1 MNHLNQWENSIRQGL
16 EHHEAVPPVMG
27 WKKLEQTLQSMEAA
41 GTASG
46 KAPSSEQPESVMH
59 KKSGSH
65 FAPSWVKGAWATMGV
80 AAAASVAVVL
90 LLHSPQTVDRTV
102 PVLQQAERAA
112 EQTVGAESRPLA
124 YSPEKEKGPQ
134 IQASVQ
140 TRSPR
145 YSVSVSSRKAVGE
158 SAPGP
163 SLGTETD
170 ALACLSEME
179 GEGQPCVSAE
189 ERQPVQGVTA
199 QKDDVPAEEGKVRVS
214 RSAKKNYAP
223 QLMQTQRKV
232 VDYHPTGSVTPH
244 VRLKPRFA
252 LHMNASGARRMSQRG
267 TYYNPPRLPLSGNV
281 IVMGM
286 PHEDFV
292 YIVGANLDRSVQS
305 TVHHKKPFQTG
316 LSVSL
321 PVGNRWSLRT
331 GLTYTCLST
340 DIQAGSDVAYYVTEQ
355 SLHYVGVPL
364 SAAYSIYG
372 SRYFD
377 CYASAGAMLEKCVK
391 SKRTTSFNN
400 MEQQRTA
407 DTRTSGFADGLWQA
421 SANVS
426 VGVQLNITPQ
436 VGLYFEPGVSYF
448 IPDGS
453 SLPNV
458 RHEHP
463 WNFNMQGGLRL
474 SLGEK

>member
-27 WKKLEQTLQSMEAA
+27 WEKLEQTLQSMEAA
-41 GTASG
+41 GAASG
-46 KAPSSEQPESVMH
+46 KDPSSEPSETAVP
-59 KKSGSH
+59 KKAGSH
-65 FAPSWVKGAWATMGV
+65 FAPSWVKGTLATMGV

-90 LLHSPQTVDRTV
+90 LLHGPQTVDRTV
-102 PVLQQAERAA
+102 PVLQQAERVA
-112 EQTVGAESRPLA
+112 EQTVGAGHRTLA
-124 YSPEKEKGPQ
+124 YSSERDEAPQ
-134 IQASVQ
+134 TRTAVRTLSPRSSASVPY
-140 TRSPR
+140 RES
-145 YSVSVSSRKAVGE
+145 VGE
-158 SAPGP
+158 NA
-163 SLGTETD
+163 LGLSIGAETE
-170 ALACLSEME
+170 ALACLSETE
-179 GEGQPCVSAE
+179 GQGQPCASAE
-189 ERQPVQGVTA
+189 ESHSAPSVAA
-199 QKDDVPAEEGKVRVS
+199 QDSDGRAEESKARVS
-214 RSAKKNYAP
+214 RSPRNGYAP
-223 QLMQTQRKV
+223 QLLSTQRKV
-232 VDYHPTGSVTPH
+232 VDYPAGNSAPH
-244 VRLKPRFA
+244 VKLKPRFA

-292 YIVGANLDRSVQS
+292 YIVGANMDRSVQS
-305 TVHHKKPFQTG
+305 TIHHKKPFQTG

-321 PVGNRWSLRT
+321 PVSNRWSLRT

-391 SKRTTSFNN
+391 SKRSTSFNN

-474 SLGEK
+474 SLVK

>member
-27 WKKLEQTLQSMEAA
+27 WEKLEQTLRSMDAA
-41 GTASG
+41 GAASG
-46 KAPSSEQPESVMH
+46 KDQSSEPSETVMQ
-59 KKSGSH
+59 KRPGSH
-65 FAPSWVKGAWATMGV
+65 FAPSWVKGTLATMGV
-80 AAAASVAVVL
+80 AAAASVAVML
-90 LLHSPQTVDRTV
+90 LLQTPQTVQRTM
-102 PVLQQAERAA
+102 PGLQQAERAA
-112 EQTVGAESRPLA
+112 EPTVGASQRPLA
-124 YSPEKEKGPQ
+124 YAPEIDGST
-134 IQASVQ
+134 QAQTSAQ

-145 YSVSVSSRKAVGE
+145 FSAPASSRV
-158 SAPGP
+158 SAEGIVLGS
-163 SLGTETD
+163 SLGAETES
-170 ALACLSEME
+170 LACLSETE
-179 GEGQPCVSAE
+179 GEGLPCASTE
-189 ERQPVQGVTA
+189 EGQPVQDLASRNEDSPV
-199 QKDDVPAEEGKVRVS
+199 EENKARVS
-214 RSAKKNYAP
+214 RSSKKNYAP

-232 VDYHPTGSVTPH
+232 VDYPTGNSTSH
-244 VRLKPRFA
+244 VKLKPRFA

-292 YIVGANLDRSVQS
+292 FIVGANQDRSVQS
-305 TVHHKKPFQTG
+305 TIHHKKPFQTG

-321 PVGNRWSLRT
+321 PVSNRWSLRT

-355 SLHYVGVPL
+355 SLHYVGVPI

-391 SKRTTSFNN
+391 AKRSTAFNN
-400 MEQQRTA
+400 MEQPRVS
-407 DTRTSGFADGLWQA
+407 DVRTSGFADGLWQA

-474 SLGEK
+474 SLGE

>member
-1 MNHLNQWENSIRQGL
+1 MLGSSL
-16 EHHEAVPPVMG
+16 VAEA
-27 WKKLEQTLQSMEAA
+27 
-41 GTASG
+41 
-46 KAPSSEQPESVMH
+46 
-59 KKSGSH
+59 
-65 FAPSWVKGAWATMGV
+65 
-80 AAAASVAVVL
+80 
-90 LLHSPQTVDRTV
+90 
-102 PVLQQAERAA
+102 
-112 EQTVGAESRPLA
+112 
-124 YSPEKEKGPQ
+124 
-134 IQASVQ
+134 
-140 TRSPR
+140 
-145 YSVSVSSRKAVGE
+145 
-158 SAPGP
+158 
-163 SLGTETD
+163 D
-170 ALACLSEME
+170 ALACLSETD
-179 GEGQPCVSAE
+179 GEGQPCASAE
-189 ERQPVQGVTA
+189 EGQPVQDLASRNDGGRDEA
-199 QKDDVPAEEGKVRVS
+199 DKARVS
-214 RSAKKNYAP
+214 RYPKKNHAL

-232 VDYHPTGSVTPH
+232 EDYTTGNSTSH
-244 VRLKPRFA
+244 VKLKPRFA

-281 IVMGM
+281 IVMGV

-292 YIVGANLDRSVQS
+292 FIVGANQDRSVQS
-305 TVHHKKPFQTG
+305 TIHHKKPFQTG

-321 PVGNRWSLRT
+321 PVSNRWSLRT

-364 SAAYSIYG
+364 SVAYSIYG
-372 SRYFD
+372 SRYLD

-391 SKRTTSFNN
+391 AKRSTSFNN
-400 MEQQRTA
+400 MEQPRVSDA
-407 DTRTSGFADGLWQA
+407 RTSGFADGLWQA

-474 SLGEK
+474 SLGE

>member
-16 EHHEAVPPVMG
+16 EQHEAVPPVMG
-27 WKKLEQTLQSMEAA
+27 WEKLERTLQSLEAA
-41 GTASG
+41 GAASG
-46 KAPSSEQPESVMH
+46 KGSSSEPSETAVH
-59 KKSGSH
+59 EKAGSH
-65 FAPSWVKGAWATMGV
+65 FTPSWVKGTLATMGV

-90 LLHSPQTVDRTV
+90 LLHGPQTVDRTM
-102 PVLQQAERAA
+102 PVLQQAERVA
-112 EQTVGAESRPLA
+112 EQAVGTGHRPLA
-124 YSPEKEKGPQ
+124 YSSEGNDAPQ
-134 IQASVQ
+134 TQSLAQ

-145 YSVSVSSRKAVGE
+145 SSVYASFRESVGE
-158 SAPGP
+158 SA
-163 SLGTETD
+163 LGSSIGAEAD
-170 ALACLSEME
+170 ALACLSEAE
-179 GEGQPCVSAE
+179 GEGQPCAPAE
-189 ERQPVQGVTA
+189 DSSSVQGVA
-199 QKDDVPAEEGKVRVS
+199 DQDSDGRAEESKARVS
-214 RSAKKNYAP
+214 RSPRSSYAP
-223 QLMQTQRKV
+223 QLMSTQRKV
-232 VDYHPTGSVTPH
+232 VDYPAGNSAPH
-244 VRLKPRFA
+244 VKLKPRFA
-252 LHMNASGARRMSQRG
+252 FHMNASGARRMSQRG

-292 YIVGANLDRSVQS
+292 YIVGANMDRSVQS
-305 TVHHKKPFQTG
+305 TIHHKKPFQTG

-321 PVGNRWSLRT
+321 PVSNRWSLRT

-448 IPDGS
+448 VPDGS

-474 SLGEK
+474 SVGK